1 MRNLFKAA
9 LLVVTMMAL
18 TMPSFGQVKLKIGHI
33 NSNDLMEVMPGRDS
47 AMKVLEAYATSLEE
61 QLKAMNTE
69 FQAKY
74 DKYLAEE
81 PTLIPPIKESRQ
93 KELVD
98 LQNRITE
105 FQETAQTM
113 LGEKEAE
120 LVQPLIDKAKKAVE
134 DVAKEKGYNY
144 VFDTSIGALIYFD
157 ESDDLLPFVKAKLG
171 IQ

>member
-1 MRNLFKAA
+1 MKKLTKAV
-9 LLVVTMMAL
+9 LLAAMMMVL
-18 TMPSFGQVKLKIGHI
+18 SIPSYGQVKLKIGHI

-47 AMKVLEAYATSLEE
+47 ALKVLEAYATSLEE

-74 DKYLAEE
+74 DKYLADE
-81 PTLIPPIKESRQ
+81 PILVSPIKEARQ
-93 KELVD
+93 QELVD
-98 LQNRITE
+98 LQNRIAD

-113 LGEKEAE
+113 LSEKEAE

-134 DVAKEKGYNY
+134 EVAKEKGYTY

-157 ESDDLLPFVKAKLG
+157 QSDDLLPFVKEKLG
-171 IQ
+171 IK